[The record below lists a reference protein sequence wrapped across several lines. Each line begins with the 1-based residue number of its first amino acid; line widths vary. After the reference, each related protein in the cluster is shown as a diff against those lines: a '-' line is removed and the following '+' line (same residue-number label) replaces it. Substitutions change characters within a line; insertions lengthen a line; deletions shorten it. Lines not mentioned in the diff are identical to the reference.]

1 VKLLKEDI
9 MFRRLTLPF
18 VLLLMLLTG
27 CGGNGPANTVIQP
40 GSPVLPDY
48 MRQGYETYHETGGIP
63 RPNNAVDVFIVYS
76 PESQTYMPRI
86 IESFNRLSAAGT
98 NPVTGQ
104 PWGQGER
111 PIYVAGQD
119 PTTGSSGTAAQGITN
134 AFLAPGNENVY
145 HPTIFQPSVGH
156 WLALVNYN
164 TGREVFDLA
173 NATPTALSP
182 IVIAMWE
189 SRLEAIQT
197 RIGRQEIGWQDLI
210 DVLESPGGWCDYGLA
225 DCRRAV
231 YYGHTDPRHS
241 STGLSTTIAEFY
253 ACARQNGFTERILS
267 QAAVDD
273 PAVQECVRQI
283 ETLVKHYSRRAEDF
297 LSYISRGPDYLDFLA
312 LEETDLICLNRGAQQ
327 GDQTCTQ
334 PQERLIAIYPTEGTF
349 WHEHPFGIVQAD
361 WVSAEQ
367 SQAARLFTQFVLT
380 AEMQRQIVGEGFRP
394 ANSSVSLEYPFV
406 PENGV
411 DPAEPTTVLDA
422 PAPEVIVGIQE
433 SWSLVK
439 KRADIIVLID
449 TSGSMNDEGKIDQ
462 ARAAA
467 LAFLSEMD
475 STNNVGLTTFDD
487 GVQERVRLNQLEAV
501 RADLTTE
508 IQNLRADGGT
518 ALFDGLLE
526 VLTEIN
532 AQPDTNRIRAIVLL
546 SDGADTASDNQ
557 LNQVLDAIKTS
568 RGDVNP
574 VIVIP
579 VAYGS
584 NADVEVL
591 NSIARASSTT
601 VQSGDPN
608 NITGVLQIIGSY
620 F

>member
-1 VKLLKEDI
+1 
-9 MFRRLTLPF
+9 MFRRLMLPF
-18 VLLLMLLTG
+18 VLLLLAA
-27 CGGNGPANTVIQP
+27 CGGNPSLQSG
-40 GSPVLPDY
+40 GFVLPDY

-76 PESQTYMPRI
+76 PESQTYMPTL
-86 IESFNRLSAAGT
+86 IERFNRLSADGI
-98 NPVTGQ
+98 NPATGQ
-104 PWGQGER
+104 RWGQGER
-111 PIYVAGQD
+111 PVFVAGQD
-119 PTTGSSGTAAQGITN
+119 PTSGSSGTAAQGITN
-134 AFLAPGNENVY
+134 AILSPNNENVY

-164 TGREVFDLA
+164 AGREVFDLA

-189 SRLEAIQT
+189 SRVEAIQAQM
-197 RIGRQEIGWQDLI
+197 RRQDIGWQDLI
-210 DVLESPGGWCDYGLA
+210 DVLESPAGWCDYGLTG
-225 DCRRAV
+225 CRRAV

-253 ACARQNGFTERILS
+253 ACARQNGFSERILS
-267 QAAVDD
+267 LAAVEDA
-273 PAVQECVRQI
+273 AVQDCVRQI
-283 ETLVKHYSRRAEDF
+283 ENLVKHYSRRAEDF
-297 LSYISRGPDYLDFLA
+297 LSYISRGPNYLDFLA

-349 WHEHPFGIVQAD
+349 WHEHPFGIVQTD
-361 WVSAEQ
+361 WVTPEQ
-367 SQAARLFTQFVLT
+367 AQAARLFTQFVLT
-380 AEMQRQIVGEGFRP
+380 PEMQRIIMNEGFRP
-394 ANSSVSLEYPFV
+394 ANSSVPLEYPFV

-411 DPAEPTTVLDA
+411 DPSQPTTVLDV
-422 PAPEVIVGIQE
+422 PAPEVIVGIQQ

-449 TSGSMNDEGKIDQ
+449 TSGSMNDEGRIDQ

-467 LAFLSEMD
+467 LAFLDEMET
-475 STNNVGLTTFDD
+475 TNNVGLTTFDER
-487 GVQERVRLNQLEAV
+487 VRERVRLDQLEAV
-501 RADLTTE
+501 REDLTAE

-526 VLTEIN
+526 VLTDMN
-532 AQPDTNRIRAIVLL
+532 AQPDENRIRAIVLL
-546 SDGADTASDNQ
+546 SDGADTASNAQ
-557 LNQVLDAIKTS
+557 LNQVLQAIEAT
-568 RGDVNP
+568 RDDVNP
-574 VIVIP
+574 VIVVP

-601 VQSGDPN
+601 VQSGDPST
-608 NITGVLQIIGSY
+608 ITGVLQLIGSY